1 MFVVKWN
8 IAFCKFWDIKNEN
21 SIMHSENIKRIRH
34 EKRELGRR
42 KYIAKEGG
50 GFLEII
56 DCGQIGRGNLEKV
69 VSRSIISCEIAVRG
83 AAKSLLIAQ
92 IFHPEEK
99 PNRNFYWVNIPVPWT
114 ARRSNQ
120 LILKK
125 IDLEYSLV
133 GLMPKLKVQIFG
145 HLMWRAASLEKTL
158 VLGKIE
164 GRRRRVWQRMRWLDS
179 ITNSKDMNLSKLQE
193 TVKDREV

>member
-1 MFVVKWN
+1 
-8 IAFCKFWDIKNEN
+8 
-21 SIMHSENIKRIRH
+21 MHSENIKRIRH
-34 EKRELGRR
+34 EKRELGIR

-50 GFLEII
+50 GFLEIK

-69 VSRSIISCEIAVRG
+69 VSRSIISCETAVRG

-99 PNRNFYWVNIPVPWT
+99 PNTEIFTELTIPVPWT

-120 LILKK
+120 SILKK
-125 IDLEYSLV
+125 INPKYSLV

-145 HLMWRAASLEKTL
+145 HVTRRRVASLEKTL
-158 VLGKIE
+158 VPGKIE

-179 ITNSKDMNLSKLQE
+179 ITNSKDTNLSKLQE
-193 TVKDREV
+193 TVKDRKV